1 MYSIN
6 WFIWLNSFLWN
17 VVRKTKMKALLRAY
31 ISPILKLH
39 GQFISYKND
48 IDFQLKVN
56 SQVCKLAWGLNQK
69 FDSILRRIRIIDN
82 SNNQI
87 DFIFLEVE
95 NRPLYL
101 PNFLGSNEYE
111 FEVRCPLSLKGVE
124 KDIKAFL
131 NIYKLPSKRY
141 IITYE

>member
-1 MYSIN
+1 MYSVD
-6 WFIWLNSFLWN
+6 WFLWLDFY
-17 VVRKTKMKALLRAY
+17 VFDPLRKSKMRALLRAFL
-31 ISPILKLH
+31 SPLIGLH
-39 GQFISYKND
+39 NRFVSFKTD
-48 IDFQLKVN
+48 VDFQLKVN
-56 SQVCKLAWGLNQK
+56 SQVCKLAWGLNER

-82 SNNQI
+82 ANNQI
-87 DFIFLEVE
+87 DYIFLDSE